1 MSADN
6 DDRQYLDDV
15 PQEVQDLVYQGQKI
29 QAIKLVREKMGL
41 GLKEA
46 KERVDEVAAQLS
58 EKFPDTFAAREN
70 SGCGTALLSVA
81 ALVAVGLY
89 LVVTAFWR

>member
-6 DDRQYLDDV
+6 TDRQYLDDM

-46 KERVDEVAAQLS
+46 KERVDDVTARLS
-58 EKFPDTFAAREN
+58 DQFPEGFTAREN

-81 ALVAVGLY
+81 VLATVGLY